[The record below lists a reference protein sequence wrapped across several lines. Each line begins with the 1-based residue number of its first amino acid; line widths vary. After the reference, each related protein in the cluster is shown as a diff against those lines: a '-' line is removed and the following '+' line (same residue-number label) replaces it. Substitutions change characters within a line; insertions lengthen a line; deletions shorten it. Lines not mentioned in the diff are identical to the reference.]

1 MEEKKQLTEKSN
13 PVNTKE
19 YTPREIVSELDKYIV
34 GQKNAKRSVAV
45 ALRNRI
51 RRLKLDPELRE
62 DIAPKNILM
71 IGPTGVGKTEIAR
84 RLAKLAGSPFIK
96 VEATKYTEVGYVGRD
111 VESMVRDLMAA
122 GFQMVKQEM
131 QESVTQ
137 EAEKRAEEALLDL
150 LFPVNTKKPKEKNIK
165 GGPVIKPMGTFTIN
179 PENSNS
185 SIIATTLQMGI
196 PIFNNKGK
204 NKEQDEEEDVS
215 PNDEK
220 ALHDIGVDDTGDN
233 GVNHSE
239 EAKEADS
246 KFKATRE
253 KLRVMLKEGKLEER
267 TVELLVGQNPQ
278 FPSIEMMG
286 GNMEDLESTLSG
298 FAGFFGGGKKKKVVT
313 VARAREILKAEEA
326 EKLVDRDRVS
336 DEARQRV
343 EETGIIFIDEIDK
356 IAVKGDRGG
365 GPDVSREGVQR
376 DILPIVEGA
385 TVNTKW
391 GPVNTDHIL
400 FIAAGAFNVSKPSDL
415 IPELQGR
422 FPLRVELD
430 SLGKDDFLRILTEPK
445 NALIKQYT
453 ELLGTE
459 NVKLNF
465 TPDAVAHLAALAAE
479 VNSKLENIGAR
490 RLHTIMENLLEELSF
505 EASDIAPA
513 NIEITVDYV
522 NEKLA
527 DIVKDQ
533 DLGRYI
539 L

>member
-1 MEEKKQLTEKSN
+1 MMSDRQKDDDLNKL
-13 PVNTKE
+13 
-19 YTPREIVSELDKYIV
+19 TPREIVAELDKYIV
-34 GQKNAKRSVAV
+34 GQKKAKRAVAV

-51 RRLKLDPELRE
+51 RRLKLDPELR
-62 DIAPKNILM
+62 DDVAPKNILM

-111 VESMVRDLMAA
+111 VESMVRDLMAS

-131 QESVTQ
+131 QESFED

-150 LFPVNTKKPKEKNIK
+150 LVPPVARKNAPKKAAVPM
-165 GGPVIKPMGTFTIN
+165 VSPMGSFSFN
-179 PENSNS
+179 PNGAAGGG
-185 SIIATTLQMGI
+185 IAAIQVGI
-196 PIFNNKGK
+196 PIIKSQNAGAGK
-204 NKEQDEEEDVS
+204 QAAIEGGEAGAAEAGSAAQESADQAAYDEPPVDEAA
-215 PNDEK
+215 DEK
-220 ALHDIGVDDTGDN
+220 RRT
-233 GVNHSE
+233 
-239 EAKEADS
+239 
-246 KFKATRE
+246 TRE
-253 KLRVMLKEGKLEER
+253 KFRVMLRDGKLEDK
-267 TVELLVGQNPQ
+267 TVELQVNQSPQ
-278 FPSIEMMG
+278 FPPFEMMG
-286 GNMEDLESTLSG
+286 INMGDFEESLSG
-298 FAGFFGGGKKKKVVT
+298 FASMFGGGKKTKLVT
-313 VARAREILKAEEA
+313 VARAREIIKAEEL
-326 EKLVDRDRVS
+326 EKLIDRDRVS

-343 EETGIIFIDEIDK
+343 EETGIVFIDEIDK
-356 IAVKGDRGG
+356 IAVKGDRG

-385 TVNTKW
+385 TVSTKW

-400 FIAAGAFNVSKPSDL
+400 FIAAGAFTVSKPSDL

-445 NALIKQYT
+445 NALTRQYVG
-453 ELLGTE
+453 LMATE
-459 NVKLNF
+459 NVEVEF
-465 TPDAVAHLAALAAE
+465 TPESIDRLAALAAE

-490 RLHTIMENLLEELSF
+490 RLHTIMEALLEELSF
-505 EASDIAPA
+505 EAPDIAPTK
-513 NIEITVDYV
+513 IPVTVAYV
-522 NEKLA
+522 DEKLA

>member
-1 MEEKKQLTEKSN
+1 MNEKKQKDEELNRLTPK
-13 PVNTKE
+13 
-19 YTPREIVSELDKYIV
+19 EIVVELDKYIV
-34 GQKNAKRSVAV
+34 GQKKAKRAVAV

-51 RRLKLDPELRE
+51 RRLKLDPELRD

-131 QESVTQ
+131 QESVIN
-137 EAEKRAEEALLDL
+137 EAERRAEEALLDL
-150 LFPVNTKKPKEKNIK
+150 LLPANAKKQKSPKSRP
-165 GGPVIKPMGTFTIN
+165 GPVMRPMGTFSIN

-185 SIIATTLQMGI
+185 SIIGTTIQVGI
-196 PIFNNKGK
+196 PVFDRNGGMDE
-204 NKEQDEEEDVS
+204 EQDAEAGDENGEAIEDISVEETKNEE
-215 PNDEK
+215 NDEK
-220 ALHDIGVDDTGDN
+220 TY
-233 GVNHSE
+233 E
-239 EAKEADS
+239 

-253 KLRVMLKEGKLEER
+253 KLRAMLREGKLDEK
-267 TVELLVGQNPQ
+267 TVELTVNQNPQ
-278 FPSIEMMG
+278 FPAFEMMG
-286 GNMEDLESTLSG
+286 ASMEDIESSLSG
-298 FAGFFGGGKKKKVVT
+298 IAGFFGGGKKKKVVS
-313 VARAREILKAEEA
+313 VARAREILNAEEA

-356 IAVKGDRGG
+356 IAVKGNKGG

-385 TVNTKW
+385 TVTTKW

-445 NALIKQYT
+445 NALIRQYT
-453 ELLGTE
+453 ELLATE
-459 NVKLNF
+459 DVRISF
-465 TPDAVAHLAALAAE
+465 EPQAVEHLAALAAE
-479 VNSKLENIGAR
+479 VNSRLENIGAR
-490 RLHTIMENLLEELSF
+490 RLHTIMEALLEELSF

-513 NIEITVDYV
+513 DVCITVDYV
-522 NEKLA
+522 NEKLGG
-527 DIVKDQ
+527 IVKDH